1 MLLGLGHTQIGKLA
15 LPIDQTLTLRTVY
28 VKANDEKS
36 PLPTQKEA
44 DLRLSTANLDH
55 LPGHIRR
62 PGYDRARV
70 TPGIV
75 HLGIGAFH
83 RAHQAVVIDDLLA
96 NGATDWGINGASLRS
111 SDTYDAL
118 APQDCLYTLAVRSG
132 AGTEHRII
140 GSVLSTEV
148 AKHNPAQLIARMA
161 DPSTRIVS
169 LTITEKG
176 YCHTPQ
182 TGELNADHPDIVH
195 DLANPDAPRS
205 APGFIVAA
213 LARRR
218 AAGIAPFTVLSC
230 DNLSANGRTVKRVLT
245 QFAHLRSPDLGKW
258 IADRVAC
265 PSTMVDR
272 IVPETTDADR
282 AAVTAELGMTDAWP
296 VMTEPFTQWIVEG
309 DFPAGRP
316 DFARA
321 GVQLVTD
328 VTPFEHMKLR
338 LLNASHSALAYL
350 GYLAGYETIA
360 DTMTDDGFVALARG
374 VMQDAAVTLSMPAG
388 TDLNAYSASLL
399 ERFSNPA
406 LRHRTWQIAMDGSQK
421 LPQRLLGTMQDR
433 LRQGLAIDTHALA
446 VAGWMRY
453 VTAIDENGQAID
465 VRDPLAGEL
474 AAIAKASG
482 PVAERLAPALL
493 NVRSIFGDFG
503 NDPRLRDAVTH
514 ALAQLYEVG
523 ARPAVQVWRP

>member
-1 MLLGLGHTQIGKLA
+1 
-15 LPIDQTLTLRTVY
+15 
-28 VKANDEKS
+28 
-36 PLPTQKEA
+36 
-44 DLRLSTANLDH
+44 LRLSNATLAR

-62 PGYDRARV
+62 PGYDRTRV
-70 TPGIV
+70 TSGIV

-83 RAHQAVVIDDLLA
+83 RAHQAVVIDDLIA
-96 NGATDWGINGASLRS
+96 GGAMDWGIVGASLRS
-111 SDTYDAL
+111 ADTQDAL
-118 APQDCLYTLAVRSG
+118 APQDCLYTVAVRSG
-132 AGTEHRII
+132 AGTEHRVI
-140 GSVLSTEV
+140 GSVLATEV
-148 AKHNPAQLIARMA
+148 AKHDPSHLIAGMA
-161 DPSTRIVS
+161 DPTTRIVS
-169 LTITEKG
+169 LTVTEKG

-195 DLANPDAPRS
+195 DLAHPDAPRS

-218 AAGIAPFTVLSC
+218 AAGIASFTVLSC
-230 DNLSANGRTVKRVLT
+230 DNLSANGHTAKRILT
-245 QFAHLRSPDLGKW
+245 QLASLRSPEFGKW
-258 IADRVAC
+258 IADHLAC

-282 AAVTAELGMTDAWP
+282 AAVASELGMTDAWP
-296 VMTEPFTQWIVEG
+296 VITEPFTQWIVE
-309 DFPAGRP
+309 DNFATGRP

-321 GVQLVTD
+321 GVQLVAD

-360 DTMTDDGFVALARG
+360 ATMTDDAFAAFARG
-374 VMQDAAVTLSMPAG
+374 IMTEAAVTLSMPAG
-388 TDLNAYSASLL
+388 TDLSGYSASLL
-399 ERFSNPA
+399 KRFANPA

-433 LRQGLAIDTHALA
+433 LRLGMPIDTHALA

-453 VTAIDENGQAID
+453 VTASDENGQPID

-474 AAIAKASG
+474 AAVARAAG
-482 PVAERLAPALL
+482 PVADRLAPALL
-493 NVRSIFGDFG
+493 DRRAIFGEFG
-503 NDPRLRDAVTH
+503 NDPRLRGAVTR

-523 ARPAVQVWRP
+523 ARQAVQAWRPSLQE

>member
-1 MLLGLGHTQIGKLA
+1 M
-15 LPIDQTLTLRTVY
+15 
-28 VKANDEKS
+28 
-36 PLPTQKEA
+36 
-44 DLRLSTANLDH
+44 RLSNANLDR

-62 PGYDRARV
+62 PGYDRARI
-70 TPGIV
+70 TSGMI

-96 NGATDWGINGASLRS
+96 SGATDWGIIGASLRS

-118 APQDCLYTLAVRSG
+118 TPQDCLYAVAVRSG

-140 GSVLSTEV
+140 GAVLQTEV
-148 AKHNPAQLIARMA
+148 ARTNPAHLIARMA
-161 DPSTRIVS
+161 DPATRIVS
-169 LTITEKG
+169 LTVTEKG

-195 DLANPDAPRS
+195 DLAHPDAPRS

-218 AAGIAPFTVLSC
+218 AAGTAPFTVLSC
-230 DNLSANGRTVKRVLT
+230 DNLAANGHTVKRILT
-245 QFAHLRSPDLGKW
+245 QFAHLRSPELGKW
-258 IADRVAC
+258 IADHVAC

-282 AAVTAELGMTDAWP
+282 AAVSAQLGMTDAWP
-296 VMTEPFTQWIVEG
+296 VISEPFTQWIVE
-309 DFPAGRP
+309 DHFPAGRP

-321 GVQLVTD
+321 GVQLVAD

-350 GYLAGYETIA
+350 GYLAGYQTIA
-360 DTMTDDGFVALARG
+360 ETMTDDRFAAFARG
-374 VMQDAAVTLSMPAG
+374 VMEDASVTLSMPQG
-388 TDLNAYSASLL
+388 TDLAGYSASLL
-399 ERFSNPA
+399 QRFANPA
-406 LRHRTWQIAMDGSQK
+406 LHHRTWQIAMDGSQK

-433 LRQGLAIDTHALA
+433 LRQGLPIDTHALA

-453 VTAIDENGQAID
+453 VTGIDENGQTIE
-465 VRDPLAGEL
+465 VRDPIAGEL
-474 AAIAKASG
+474 AALAREAG
-482 PVAERLAPALL
+482 PVVDRLAPALL
-493 NVRSIFGDFG
+493 DVRSIFGEFG
-503 NDPRLRDAVTH
+503 TDPRLRATVTR
-514 ALAQLYEVG
+514 ALARLYELG
-523 ARPAVQVWRP
+523 ARQAVQAWRP